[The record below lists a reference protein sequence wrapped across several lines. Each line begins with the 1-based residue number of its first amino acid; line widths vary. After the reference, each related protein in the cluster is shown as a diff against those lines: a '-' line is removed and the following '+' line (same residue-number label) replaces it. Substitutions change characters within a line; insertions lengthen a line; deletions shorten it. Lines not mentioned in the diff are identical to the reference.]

1 MSSNDVTIP
10 AFQTLLIELCLF
22 VVWNISRF
30 VVVSAEDENA
40 FFEQTREREH
50 QIENDVYNLGRVLQF
65 GHRVFCFY

>member
-50 QIENDVYNLGRVLQF
+50 
-65 GHRVFCFY
+65 